1 MSATVLLASLGCSK
15 DRLGVV
21 RIAGS
26 SKDRLGVVKQF
37 ANGLNWF
44 PSRPP
49 SSDSQEMPNNGRAY
63 NYDNLNRSDKERLII
78 KLHREDRNW
87 DYIAEASHSS
97 MSTIKKVI
105 DRYEQPK
112 APKAKNVESR
122 ALQMYNKNYTPL
134 QVAIKLNITSDEAVN
149 YQIEFWKLKGMTWLR
164 EMYEQYKELSSRIVS
179 RMYDLGIAEF
189 STEKLV
195 TTLHLASTLPQMHT
209 QFEDLTKKIQDKQSA
224 YQAMQK
230 ESSNIQHR
238 LFNDREKYHTLQNSI
253 HVMTQEK
260 EDLKQETDKMY
271 SIIAE
276 IKSSKTYD
284 RAKEKISNAVKEV
297 LGDKNTLLYAVC
309 RIDNS
314 RSFRESRLYD
324 SCQPYFIG

>member
-1 MSATVLLASLGCSK
+1 M
-15 DRLGVV
+15 
-21 RIAGS
+21 
-26 SKDRLGVVKQF
+26 
-37 ANGLNWF
+37 
-44 PSRPP
+44 
-49 SSDSQEMPNNGRAY
+49 
-63 NYDNLNRSDKERLII
+63 NRSDKERLII
-78 KLHREDRNW
+78 KLYREDRNW
-87 DYIAEASHSS
+87 SYIAEASHSS

-105 DRYEQPK
+105 DRHEQPK
-112 APKAKNVESR
+112 VPKAKNVESK

-134 QVAIKLNITSDEAVN
+134 QVAIKLNITADEAVN

-179 RMYDLGIAEF
+179 RIYDLGISEF

-230 ESSNIQHR
+230 ESSNIQRR

-253 HVMTQEK
+253 RVMTQEK
-260 EDLKQETDKMY
+260 EDLKRETDKMY

-297 LGDKNTLLYAVC
+297 LGDKNTLLHAAAVSII
-309 RIDNS
+309 RASSENPGFTTLVNLTSLDRAFTHLLYTPDGKTEPELIRDAKIIYDNLMDVVDELVIDRWNKS
-314 RSFRESRLYD
+314 
-324 SCQPYFIG
+324 